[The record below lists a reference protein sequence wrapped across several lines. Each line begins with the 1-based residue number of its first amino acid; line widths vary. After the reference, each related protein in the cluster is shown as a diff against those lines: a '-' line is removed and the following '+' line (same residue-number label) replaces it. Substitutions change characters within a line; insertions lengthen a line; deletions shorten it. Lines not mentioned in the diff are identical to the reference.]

1 MTFDI
6 YTRVAAG
13 KTGDKYK
20 AQEPLG
26 FAAFREREE
35 VCGRRALPQEHRQ
48 PQEEEGAFTRA
59 REPGGRARGGAGEP
73 QARQP

>member
-48 PQEEEGAFTRA
+48 PQEEEGF
-59 REPGGRARGGAGEP
+59 
-73 QARQP
+73 